1 MSEIN
6 YMTSGVFSPRARAP
20 ETNEGQLQNLQ
31 DLQVMQSLMLQ
42 IDAQELK
49 RAEIDF
55 NRDVS
60 IFKKNLDLMVQQDR
74 WIA

>member
-1 MSEIN
+1 MPNISSTTNEILP
-6 YMTSGVFSPRARAP
+6 PRAKTP
-20 ETNEGQLQNLQ
+20 IINEDELQRFQILQ
-31 DLQVMQSLMLQ
+31 TSIMT

-55 NRDVS
+55 NRHVS
-60 IFKKNLDLMVQQDR
+60 IFKKNLDLMAQQDR